1 MDREEL
7 TEFIWMLKKQA
18 ELHDPNEEILTD
30 VKAES
35 FIFVMDEILS
45 ELSDEWLTS
54 YLEHQLEVLEQDI
67 SEQRMFGN
75 NYLIGKRAAY
85 NDIYKMLRG
94 DK

>member
-1 MDREEL
+1 MDRDEL
-7 TEFIWMLKKQA
+7 IEVVQMLKEQA
-18 ELHDPNEEILTD
+18 GLHDPNEEILTD
-30 VKAES
+30 VKASS
-35 FIFVMDEILS
+35 FVFVMG
-45 ELSDEWLTS
+45 ELIAELCYPWLTT

-94 DK
+94 DE

>member
-7 TEFIWMLKKQA
+7 IETIQMLKQQA
-18 ELHDPNEEILTD
+18 RLHDPNEEILSN

-35 FIFVMDEILS
+35 FIFVLDELIA
-45 ELSDEWLTS
+45 ELCYPWLTT
-54 YLEHQLEVLEQDI
+54 YLEHQLAVLEQDI

-94 DK
+94 DE